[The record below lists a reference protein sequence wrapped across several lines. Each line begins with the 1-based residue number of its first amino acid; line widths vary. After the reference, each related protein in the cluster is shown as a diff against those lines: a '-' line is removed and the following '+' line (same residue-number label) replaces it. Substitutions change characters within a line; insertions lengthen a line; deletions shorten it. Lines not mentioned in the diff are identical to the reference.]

1 MERKIL
7 YKYNGQYWGF
17 VLKGRI
23 YNKDAKYFGWI
34 DKKNRCWNYDGD
46 YIGNLVEDK
55 YIIQKNIYTEP
66 VGRIPKI
73 PRAEPVKIAD
83 QPNIKAKI
91 LTTNYYDVLERL
103 N

>member
-17 VLKGRI
+17 ILKGRI
-23 YNKDAKYFGWI
+23 YNKYGKYFGWI
-34 DKKNRCWNYDGD
+34 DKKNKCWNEDGD
-46 YIGNLVEDK
+46 YIGELVEDK

-66 VGRIPKI
+66 ISRIPKI

-83 QPNIKAKI
+83 QPNIKPKV
-91 LTTNYYDVLERL
+91 LTTNYYDVLEKL